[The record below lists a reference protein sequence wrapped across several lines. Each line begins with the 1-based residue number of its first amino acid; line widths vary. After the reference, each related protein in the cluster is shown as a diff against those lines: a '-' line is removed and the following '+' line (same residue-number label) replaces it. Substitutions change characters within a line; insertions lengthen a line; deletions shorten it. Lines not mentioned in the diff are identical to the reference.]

1 MVVVAIIKRNNKVV
15 AKISVTN
22 GVEILKWF
30 HNNVPSCS
38 MDWAIKH
45 EGYSYDMVFVSLCD
59 DVGEN
64 KGGFFCQVY
73 ADEDMENEINYFV
86 IHKEDLE
93 KCLLEK
99 REKYIID
106 FVLENV

>member
-1 MVVVAIIKRNNKVV
+1 MVKVAIIKRDNKVV
-15 AKISVTN
+15 AKIGVTN

-59 DVGEN
+59 DIGEN

-73 ADEDMENEINYFV
+73 DDEDMQNEINYFV

-93 KCLLEK
+93 KSLLEK
-99 REKYIID
+99 EDKYIID

>member
-1 MVVVAIIKRNNKVV
+1 MVKVAIIKKDNKVV
-15 AKISVTN
+15 AKIGVTN

-59 DVGEN
+59 DIGEN
-64 KGGFFCQVY
+64 EGGYFCQVY
-73 ADEDMENEINYFV
+73 DDEDMENEINYFV

-93 KCLLEK
+93 KSLLEK
-99 REKYIID
+99 EDKYIID